1 MKLINY
7 MKDLLKKIKN
17 TFDKLVTFGFNALK
31 SKSGLAVIITQN
43 LKMAVESGAVAGL
56 ISLIPYKLAPVI
68 YATVLR
74 IVPQVA
80 AKVAIA
86 HNILQASEANSE
98 VISKL
103 IVELQKLTKDERKQV
118 WIDFA
123 AKLNVY
129 LSDGDLSWKEAIDST
144 QQAYKILFGK

>member
-1 MKLINY
+1 

>member
-1 MKLINY
+1 

-86 HNILQASEANSE
+86 HNILQTSEANSE

-103 IVELQKLTKDERKQV
+103 IVELQKLTKDERKGI

-144 QQAYKILFGK
+144 QTAYKILFGK

>member
-56 ISLIPYKLAPVI
+56 ISLIPYKLAPVV

-86 HNILQASEANSE
+86 HNILQTSEANSE

-103 IVELQKLTKDERKQV
+103 VVELQKLTKDGRKQV